1 MNRRRTLLTGAS
13 LLGFLAGLRSFFS
26 AGEAEAEAGRFPVSL
41 SESEWRQR
49 LSAAAFSVLRRHG
62 TERPYSSPLNAEKRA
77 GRYLCAG
84 CDQALFASAT
94 KFESGTG
101 WPSFYEALPDAV
113 GSRTDSTLG
122 MRRTEIHCSRCGG
135 HLGHVFDDGP
145 RPTGKRYCM
154 NGVALRF
161 AAG

>member
-1 MNRRRTLLTGAS
+1 MTRRTLLTGAS
-13 LLGFLAGLRSFFS
+13 LLGVLAGLRSFLG
-26 AGEAEAEAGRFPVSL
+26 AAPAEAGPFPVAL
-41 SESEWRQR
+41 SEAEWRAK
-49 LSAAAFSVLRRHG
+49 LSPGAFKVLRKHG
-62 TERPYSSPLNAEKRA
+62 TERPYSSPLDAEKRA

-84 CDQALFASAT
+84 CDQPLFASAT

-113 GSRTDSTLG
+113 GATTDSTLG
-122 MRRTEIHCSRCGG
+122 MTRTEIHCSRCGG

-161 AAG
+161 APA